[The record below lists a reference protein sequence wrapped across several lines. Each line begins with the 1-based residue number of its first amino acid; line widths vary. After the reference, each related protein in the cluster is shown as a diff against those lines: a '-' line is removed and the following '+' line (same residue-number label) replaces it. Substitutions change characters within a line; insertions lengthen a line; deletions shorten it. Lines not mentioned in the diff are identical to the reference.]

1 VKASPSGGAFSFWGE
16 RTMLSSAEVKTRIE
30 DAFSAY
36 RCAVE
41 IEEIQNKVSFK
52 VYRDE
57 DDDIGTM
64 LSGATF
70 SNLRSGHLDR
80 YIEIWREQLRD
91 QGFTPS

>member
-1 VKASPSGGAFSFWGE
+1 
-16 RTMLSSAEVKTRIE
+16 MLSSEDVKTRIE

-41 IEEIQNKVSFK
+41 IEEIRNKVSFK

-64 LSGATF
+64 LSGAT
-70 SNLRSGHLDR
+70 LK
-80 YIEIWREQLRD
+80 
-91 QGFTPS
+91 

>member
-1 VKASPSGGAFSFWGE
+1 
-16 RTMLSSAEVKTRIE
+16 MLSSAEVKTRIE
-30 DAFSAY
+30 DAFSPY

-41 IEEIQNKVSFK
+41 IQEIIVLRARGAKRIQNKVSFK

-70 SNLRSGHLDR
+70 SDLRSGHLDR